1 MAESAVWIAPAEA
14 VLWGQSA
21 AVISYGSVFDGEL
34 IFAVKVYRCGWYHF
48 YPAART
54 YGAPSTVT
62 VTKTRIVHKGFV
74 SYEEEGRCQ
83 KEAHNEV
90 KVVFFIMACQEIRTT
105 GSSEVNIFCKS
116 GVIIRVLSFL
126 NRII

>member
-1 MAESAVWIAPAEA
+1 MNRSLPEA
-14 VLWGQSA
+14 VLIRGSRQPSF
-21 AVISYGSVFDGEL
+21 YGSVFDGEL
-34 IFAVKVYRCGWYHF
+34 ILSVRCTDVDDVVFIQRPRTVRSAVYCG
-48 YPAART
+48 
-54 YGAPSTVT
+54 GDG
-62 VTKTRIVHKGFV
+62 TRIVHKGFF

-90 KVVFFIMACQEIRTT
+90 KVFFIMACQEIRTT